1 MEKHKVSIII
11 PYKKDRGYLDQAI
24 RSVELQTY
32 GNVELIISQS
42 NNGVSY
48 NLNRGIEQSTG
59 DFIKY
64 LCDDD
69 MLSRDSI
76 EKSVKA
82 FKPST
87 SFIHGNAIAFRELV
101 SQGNVYRPIKKHLNL
116 KNMLTTNYI
125 HGGTLMYRKE
135 VFKEVGMFN
144 ETLWTGEEYEFNLR
158 CFANGLKCTYT
169 DEILYYYRLHGEQKS
184 IGNTSKLYQSMRKQ
198 QMEIIRSWYR

>member
-11 PYKKDRGYLDQAI
+11 PYNKDRGWLNQAI

-32 GNVELIISQS
+32 SNVELIISQS
-42 NNGVSY
+42 KNGMSY
-48 NLNRGIEQSTG
+48 NFNRGIEQSCG

-64 LCDDD
+64 LHEHD
-69 MLSRDSI
+69 MLSKDGI
-76 EKSVKA
+76 EKYVKA

-87 SFIHGNAIAFRELV
+87 SFIHGNAIDFRELV
-101 SQGNVYRPIKKHLNL
+101 SQGNIYKPIKKHLNL

-144 ETLWTGEEYEFNLR
+144 ETLWTGEE
-158 CFANGLKCTYT
+158 
-169 DEILYYYRLHGEQKS
+169 
-184 IGNTSKLYQSMRKQ
+184 
-198 QMEIIRSWYR
+198 